1 MSSWSY
7 VKLASTFVL
16 LTASIVWSYTVV
28 VTRRMGLAQMEVNR
42 MTIEE
47 AKAKLDAVLQDYNRG
62 LITNDEKQGD
72 IFEILYAILYPAG

>member
-1 MSSWSY
+1 
-7 VKLASTFVL
+7 V
-16 LTASIVWSYTVV
+16 TASIAWSYTVA
-28 VTRRMGLAQMEVNR
+28 VTRRIGLAQMEVNR